1 MTVEI
6 ALFAYLSEYE
16 PDGLGGRHPRAF
28 ELPQGTVVADII
40 ERLALPDEPRVVF
53 INGKHAPDDALL
65 SEGDRLAIFRRLRG
79 MSLSW
84 PIENLCSVP
93 ELASWTQASARL

>member
-1 MTVEI
+1 MSGSASDTTRARLARTGTQPDMTVEI
-6 ALFAYLSEYE
+6 ALFAYLSEYQ

-65 SEGDRLAIFRRLRG
+65 TEGDRLAIFPPVAG
-79 MSLSW
+79 G
-84 PIENLCSVP
+84 
-93 ELASWTQASARL
+93 